1 MESKSRSILFLFFC
15 FVFAFEFKLSE
26 EQLNLKEYAMT
37 KNSASWKISFVIFVC
52 FRFGLVWFF
61 LCLFV
66 FFLVLRRI
74 IKTWS
79 ILQTFRSF
87 SARFFFKLSKWR
99 VTLLPVFWCVY
110 VNDTHDQCGS
120 KSEYVTWKQYALITK
135 YRRYEAA
142 SLIQNRFATLN

>member
-1 MESKSRSILFLFFC
+1 MESKSRSILFLFLFC
-15 FVFAFEFKLSE
+15 FSIWVQALWGAIEPKRICDDKKLS
-26 EQLNLKEYAMT
+26 QLKDFFCYICLLP
-37 KNSASWKISFVIFVC
+37 
-52 FRFGLVWFF
+52 FRFGLVLF
-61 LCLFV
+61 LFV
-66 FFLVLRRI
+66 CFFLVLRRI

-99 VTLLPVFWCVY
+99 VTLLPVFWRVY